1 MMTTIPRAMNIPPPT
16 TAPIPSGPCIEARIP
31 SPFIRH
37 PMMTIMKPRDLKKS
51 FISKKYIKKLRGVS
65 GDNINLHF
73 KRYEN
78 NKAPQY
84 V

>member
-1 MMTTIPRAMNIPPPT
+1 MTM
-16 TAPIPSGPCIEARIP
+16 
-31 SPFIRH
+31 
-37 PMMTIMKPRDLKKS
+37 MKPRDLKKS